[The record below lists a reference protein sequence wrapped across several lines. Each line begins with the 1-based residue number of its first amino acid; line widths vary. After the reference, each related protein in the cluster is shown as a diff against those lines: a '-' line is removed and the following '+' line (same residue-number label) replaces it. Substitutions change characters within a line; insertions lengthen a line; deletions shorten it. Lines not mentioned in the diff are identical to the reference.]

1 MASILYTPEIDRGEQ
16 IQGDEIIKYDVHFKK
31 GQTSE
36 VHDALSLKFLN
47 CPYFSLAK
55 KGAVIKELSDEPL
68 STDVAKTPKPKKKTT
83 KKKK

>member
-16 IQGDEIIKYDVHFKK
+16 IQGDEITKYDVHFKK

-55 KGAVIKELSDEPL
+55 KGGEV
-68 STDVAKTPKPKKKTT
+68 TPKKTVKKKAKKKTLT
-83 KKKK
+83 LDS